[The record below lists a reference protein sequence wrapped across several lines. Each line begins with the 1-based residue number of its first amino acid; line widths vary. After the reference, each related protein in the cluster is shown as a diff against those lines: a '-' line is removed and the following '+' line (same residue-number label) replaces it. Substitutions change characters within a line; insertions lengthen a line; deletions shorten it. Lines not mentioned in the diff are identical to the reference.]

1 MAIRSIMTSYLGN
14 GGGEGALRMAIQMAR
29 KYDAHVTGVVWQPPN
44 PLRSR
49 PGSFFTREIDRILD
63 QAETEF
69 ARERRDAF
77 MASIADA
84 GLQDRAEFVVLNGT
98 KGSSIAEAARGHD
111 AIVMGSGPGESRIG
125 SFATRPDVVALRSG
139 RPVVIVPPDYAA
151 PAIVETAVVAW
162 DGKRASVRALA
173 DAMHIL
179 GTKEKV
185 TMLSIGADPV
195 PGHGQDVLRLLSLHG
210 VEADLAVRAPG
221 PGGIGR
227 TILQAC
233 RELGA
238 GLLIMGAYEHSKFSE
253 DLLGGVTRDILEHAE
268 LPVLMSH

>member
-14 GGGEGALRMAIQMAR
+14 GGGEGALRMAVQMAR
-29 KYDAHVTGVVWQPPN
+29 KYDAHVTGVVWQAPN

-69 ARERRDAF
+69 ARERREAF
-77 MASIADA
+77 MASITEA
-84 GLQDRAEFVVLNGT
+84 GLQDRAEFVVLSGS
-98 KGSSIAEAARGHD
+98 KGSIAEAARGHD
-111 AIVMGSGPGESRIG
+111 VIVMGSGPGESRIG
-125 SFATRPDVVALRSG
+125 NFATRPDVVALRSG

-185 TMLSIGADPV
+185 TVLSIGADLGPD
-195 PGHGQDVLRLLSLHG
+195 HGQDVLRLLSLHG
-210 VEADLAVRAPG
+210 VKADLAVRAPG
-221 PGGIGR
+221 GGGIGR
-227 TILQAC
+227 TILEAC